1 MNTIT
6 NENNQYPL
14 MPINQTFL
22 DVFDTFMNTEQ
33 RNKIRAN
40 NVRQYTEG
48 IIDLLLKDKITAHL
62 KPTEL
67 YEGLSWKKKIKI
79 IEEKYDSD
87 IARNIRKIFEIGGEG
102 SHLKAQL
109 ITKV

>member
-67 YEGLSWKKKIKI
+67 YEGLSWKKNMIQISLETFEKYSRL
-79 IEEKYDSD
+79 EEKAH
-87 IARNIRKIFEIGGEG
+87 I
-102 SHLKAQL
+102 LKAQL

>member
-48 IIDLLLKDKITAHL
+48 IIDLL
-62 KPTEL
+62 
-67 YEGLSWKKKIKI
+67 
-79 IEEKYDSD
+79 
-87 IARNIRKIFEIGGEG
+87 
-102 SHLKAQL
+102 
-109 ITKV
+109 